1 MGRLTHQFAVKTSS
15 PKTDF
20 VVHFFV
26 GVCLSLECKLPVII
40 GDGVFVVIVPD
51 TLDSDLSKSLDSI
64 IPPFET
70 NFGSEINVTTLAT
83 LTTTS
88 TPKSGNTSLLCA
100 RIGEECAGINELLVF
115 GVVGEDVW
123 FDICNDADTFVVV
136 ICDKFGWV
144 GESVLVPGED
154 VARLWFCLCDGV
166 TRGELE
172 GGAGDVVSVQRSA
185 KSHSNI
191 RQKIGQLSTK
201 R

>member
-1 MGRLTHQFAVKTSS
+1 MTHQFAVKTSS
-15 PKTDF
+15 PETNF

-26 GVCLSLECKLPVII
+26 GVCLSLESKLPVII
-40 GDGVFVVIVPD
+40 RDGVFVVVVPD

-70 NFGSEINVTTLAT
+70 NFGSEINVSTLAT

-144 GESVLVPGED
+144 GESVFVPGED
-154 VARLWFCLCDGV
+154 IARLWFCLCDGV
-166 TRGELE
+166 AGRELE
-172 GGAGDVVSVQRSA
+172 GGAGDVVSVQWSA
-185 KSHSNI
+185 KGHSNT
-191 RQKIGQLSTK
+191 RQKTEQSGAKT
-201 R
+201 